1 MKRFT
6 ILFTLSIALTT
17 AVFAGG
23 KETATIQ
30 TNAQCEMCKERIEGV
45 LSEVD
50 GVKRAELNLETK
62 EVRVKYHTDDIS
74 LTEIEHLIASI
85 GYDAGDV
92 SADQAAQNDLPD
104 CCQPEE
110 SAKKCCASKKA
121 GGGCAGGG
129 GDASEQ

>member
-1 MKRFT
+1 MKRMT
-6 ILFTLSIALTT
+6 ILFTLTIALTT

-50 GVKRAELNLETK
+50 GVKRAELDLETK
-62 EVRVKYHTDDIS
+62 EVRVKYHTDHIS
-74 LTEIEHLIASI
+74 LDEIEQLIASI

-92 SADQAAQNDLPD
+92 RADQAAQSDLPD
-104 CCQPEE
+104 CCQPAEVK
-110 SAKKCCASKKA
+110 KKCCASKKEGA
-121 GGGCAGGG
+121 GCADGG
-129 GDASEQ
+129 ASEQ